1 MVLEELDMRPGSES
15 YDAVAKLLRDP
26 PFPVVC
32 IGSVEPEGECADFFA
47 RYCTHLYSRSG

>member
-1 MVLEELDMRPGSES
+1 MVLKELDMRPGSES

-32 IGSVEPEGECADFFA
+32 ISNAEPAGESADFFA
-47 RYCTHLYSRSG
+47 RYCAHLRSRSD